1 MTDIPGYALLG
12 RVNTPA
18 DLRKLPKAELPALAI
33 EMRRYLIETLG
44 RIGGHFAANLGTVEL
59 SIALHRALDT
69 PHDRLVWDVGHQA
82 YAHKMLTGRRN
93 GLETIRKL
101 GGLAPFLQ
109 RSESEFDAFGAG
121 HSSTALSAAAGM
133 AAAFRLSG
141 DSRRVVAVVGDGGMT
156 AGMAFEALNH
166 IGHLGLDVLVILN
179 DNDMSISENV
189 GALRDHSARLVKK
202 MGLQAPHLAR
212 PAKRHAQVGATEE
225 SFEMR
230 PPHDAGYNE
239 AHLDQ
244 PGALFRTLGFTY
256 RGPMDGHDIDGLL
269 AQLEALKGAQGPQLL
284 HLITYKGKGFEPAE
298 ADPIKYHGVTQF
310 DPVTGAF
317 PIRKTPAKPSYTH
330 VFGDWLCDAADK
342 NAKVVGITPA
352 MREGSGLVEFAQR
365 FPERYFD
372 VGIAEQHSVTLAA
385 GMAAE
390 GLKPVVAI
398 YSTFLQRAYDQLIHD
413 VAIQNLPVVFALDR
427 GGLVG
432 ADGATHH
439 GAFDFSYLRCIPNL
453 VVMAPSDELEC
464 RRMLSTGLAFNGP
477 SAIRYPRGAGPGTE
491 VKRDLETLP
500 LGKAR
505 IVREAHG
512 RRRPRVAILA
522 FGAMVQPAMEAA
534 EILDAVVVDMRFVRP
549 LDTEMILEM
558 ANEADLLVT
567 LEDNARLG
575 GAGSAVNEVL
585 LAQHQT
591 VPVLNLGLPD
601 HFVEHGTREELLA
614 QVGLDVA
621 GILRSI
627 QKRLRSRDLD
637 ESELAKRAS
646 S

>member
-18 DLRKLPKAELPALAI
+18 DLRLLPEGELTALAV

-44 RIGGHFAANLGTVEL
+44 RIGGHFAANLGTVEMT
-59 SIALHRALDT
+59 IALHRVLDT
-69 PHDRLVWDVGHQA
+69 PRDRLIWDVGHQA
-82 YAHKMLTGRRN
+82 YPHKMLTGRRAA
-93 GLETIRKL
+93 LETIRKL

-109 RSESEFDAFGAG
+109 RSESEYDAFGAG

-133 AAAFRLSG
+133 AAAAKLAG
-141 DSRRVVAVVGDGGMT
+141 DPRRVVAVIGDGGMT

-189 GALRDHSARLVKK
+189 GALRDYSARLVRK
-202 MGLQAPHLAR
+202 MGLAAPHSAR
-212 PAKRHAQVGATEE
+212 PPQDAT
-225 SFEMR
+225 R
-230 PPHDAGYNE
+230 NE
-239 AHLDQ
+239 AHLDH
-244 PGALFRTLGFTY
+244 PGALFETLGFSY
-256 RGPMDGHDIDGLL
+256 HGPMDGHDLPALL
-269 AQLEALKGAQGPQLL
+269 QRLEVLKDARGPQLL
-284 HLITYKGKGFEPAE
+284 HLITYKGKGFDPAE
-298 ADPIKYHGVTQF
+298 ADPITYHGVTQF

-317 PIRKTPAKPSYTH
+317 PAKKPAATPSYTQ
-330 VFGDWLCDAADK
+330 VFGEWLCDAAEK
-342 NAKVVGITPA
+342 NPKLVAITPA

-365 FPERYFD
+365 FPDRYFD
-372 VGIAEQHSVTLAA
+372 VGIAEQHAVTLAA
-385 GMAAE
+385 GMACE
-390 GLKPVVAI
+390 GLRPVVAI

-439 GAFDFSYLRCIPNL
+439 GAFDFSYLRCVPNL

-464 RRMLSTGLAFNGP
+464 RRMLSTGLSLAQP
-477 SAIRYPRGAGPGTE
+477 SAVRYPRGGGPGVE
-491 VKRDLETLP
+491 MRRDLETIAV
-500 LGKAR
+500 GKAR
-505 IVREAHG
+505 IARAAHG

-522 FGAMVQPAMEAA
+522 FGAMVQPALEAA
-534 EILDAVVVDMRFVRP
+534 EILDATVVDMRFVRP

-558 ANEADLLVT
+558 ANETDLLVT
-567 LEDNARLG
+567 VEDNARLG

-585 LAQHQT
+585 LAQHQA

-614 QVGLDVA
+614 QAGLDAA
-621 GILRSI
+621 GLLRAI

-637 ESELAKRAS
+637 EDALSKKRAS
-646 S
+646 